1 MVKHKLFLDTNAVIH
16 FTMADNPEKFN
27 RVANLLISKEC
38 HVPVEVIA
46 EAVFVLEKS
55 FGLNRQT
62 IADKLKDFVC
72 FQESLVPETNV
83 VLYGLNLY
91 AATDFDIVDCLLDGY
106 AKING
111 NAVFTFDGDLRK
123 QLGSKFFSE

>member
-1 MVKHKLFLDTNAVIH
+1 MVNHKLFLDTNAVIH
-16 FTMADNPEKFN
+16 FNMADNPDKFN
-27 RVANLLISKEC
+27 KVASLLITREC
-38 HVPVEVIA
+38 HVPMEVIA

-62 IADKLKDFVC
+62 IADKLKDFIR
-72 FQESLVPETNV
+72 FQENLVPETNV

-91 AATDFDIVDCLLDGY
+91 AVTDFDIIDCLLDGY

-111 NAVFTFDGDLRK
+111 TAVFTFDGDLKK
-123 QLGSKFFSE
+123 QLGAQLFSE